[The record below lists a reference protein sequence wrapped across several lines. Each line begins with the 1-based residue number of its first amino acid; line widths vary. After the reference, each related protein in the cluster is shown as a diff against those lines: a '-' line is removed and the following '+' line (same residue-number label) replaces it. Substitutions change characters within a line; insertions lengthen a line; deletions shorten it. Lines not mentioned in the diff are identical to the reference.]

1 MKPKILLRIAS
12 GIILLHAVGHFF
24 GVASLT
30 KDGTDEQ
37 NLVIQAMTGHRFP
50 VLGTVHSYADFLNG
64 FGWIG
69 EISLLLTA
77 YLLWLTGSV
86 ADSQPGIS
94 RKLSA
99 ALFVGLLAQ
108 SVLEFIYF
116 FPVAY
121 VMTMIA
127 TILTGLSFVLTKS
140 KEHY

>member
-12 GIILLHAVGHFF
+12 GIILLHAIGHFF
-24 GVASLT
+24 GVAGLT

-37 NLVIQAMTGHRFP
+37 NQVIQAMTVHRFP
-50 VLGTVHSYADFLNG
+50 VLGTVHSFADFLNG

-69 EISLLLTA
+69 EISLLLTV

-86 ADSQPGIS
+86 AESQPGIS

-99 ALFVGLLAQ
+99 ALFISLLAQ
-108 SVLEFIYF
+108 SILEFIYF

-121 VMTMIA
+121 LMTMIA